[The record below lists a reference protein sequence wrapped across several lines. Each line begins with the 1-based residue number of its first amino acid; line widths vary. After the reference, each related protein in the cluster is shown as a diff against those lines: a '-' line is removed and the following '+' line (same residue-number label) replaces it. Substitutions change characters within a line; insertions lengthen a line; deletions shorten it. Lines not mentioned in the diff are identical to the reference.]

1 MYGSRN
7 PTPIG
12 TPDPGELQRR
22 GQGGLGLP
30 GGPPALGQQTLP
42 PTGQERLRHPGWGQA
57 GAAHTHLVARGCR
70 LAWARRHRGKAYG
83 RLREMLLRERRVG
96 WGRNGAHRQARLQR
110 ARMTTLTS
118 YPKAPTPLALR
129 GCRAQQA
136 QASWGLDHRPVQ
148 PGGPWDAGATG
159 TRSCLKGQA
168 DSPRQAAGRSPARAG
183 CRAGRGRR

>member
-1 MYGSRN
+1 MYGSSN

-12 TPDPGELQRR
+12 TPRPWGTAAR
-22 GQGGLGLP
+22 GRGGLGLP

-57 GAAHTHLVARGCR
+57 GTAHTHLVAGGYR

-83 RLREMLLRERRVG
+83 WLREMLLRERRVG
-96 WGRNGAHRQARLQR
+96 WGRDRAHGQARLQR

-129 GCRAQQA
+129 GSTALPGT
-136 QASWGLDHRPVQ
+136 GLQ
-148 PGGPWDAGATG
+148 TGATWWSMG
-159 TRSCLKGQA
+159 HWAHGDAVSA
-168 DSPRQAAGRSPARAG
+168 
-183 CRAGRGRR
+183 